1 MCFIFL
7 LDKDWKKK
15 LVVNYKSLIIISLT
29 GIFFIY
35 LMSYF
40 NSENKTEYWNVLK
53 NKIPFLFIPVGILSI
68 NSLSKI
74 QLKFIKYVFIIC
86 SLVSSIWSYY
96 QYLQN
101 PERYIELY
109 AIGQVMPAIIHHV
122 SLSFLLCIAILFV
135 LDNILSASNKIEIVF
150 NLILLLWFTYF
161 VHLLSVRTGIVLLYI
176 SLFLFALSTL
186 ILHKKVVFA
195 VSLVAILILSFNFS
209 YQKIPTIKN
218 KVDYTVYS
226 LKQYRNNTDT
236 FNQTS
241 DTRRI
246 LSDKIG
252 LSIIQQHKYVGVGF
266 GDMKDEMNFI
276 YKTKYPAF
284 TKEVYSKI
292 HNQYLY
298 VMASVGIILGM
309 IFIICLLLP
318 LFQFIKNKSIVFAIS
333 YLLLLML
340 MLWESFIE
348 NQLGTSIFL
357 VICCIGFLD
366 KQKSPIKLSNN
377 E

>member
-1 MCFIFL
+1 MCCIFL

-15 LVVNYKSLIIISLT
+15 LVGNYKSLVIISLT

-35 LMSYF
+35 LISYF
-40 NSENKTEYWNVLK
+40 NSENKTEYWNVIK
-53 NKIPFLFIPVGILSI
+53 NKIPFLFIPFTILSTDA
-68 NSLSKI
+68 LDKK
-74 QLKFIKYVFIIC
+74 QLNICKYVFIFC
-86 SLVSSIWSYY
+86 GLLSSIWSFYY
-96 QYLQN
+96 YMQN
-101 PERYIELY
+101 PEKYIELY
-109 AIGQVMPAIIHHV
+109 SVGQVMPTIIHHV
-122 SLSFLLCIAILFV
+122 SLSVLLCVTSLFV
-135 LDNILSASNKIEIVF
+135 LNNVLNNNNKIEVII

-161 VHLLSVRTGIVLLYI
+161 LHLLSVRTGIVLLYI

-186 ILHKKVVFA
+186 ILHKKIVFA
-195 VSLVAILILSFNFS
+195 GGLVVILLLSFNFS

-226 LKQYRNNTDT
+226 LKQYKNNSDT

-252 LSIIQQHKYVGVGF
+252 LSIIQQHKYKGVGF
-266 GDMKDEMNFI
+266 GDMQDEMNFI

-298 VMASVGIILGM
+298 VIASVGLILGI
-309 IFIICLLLP
+309 IFIVCLLLP
-318 LFQFIKNKSIVFAIS
+318 LVQFIKNKSIVFAIS
-333 YLLLLML
+333 FLLLLML

-348 NQLGTSIFL
+348 NQLGSSIFL
-357 VICCIGFLD
+357 VICCLGFLD
-366 KQKSPIKLSNN
+366 KQKSSITLSNN

>member
-1 MCFIFL
+1 MCCIFL

-15 LVVNYKSLIIISLT
+15 LVGNYKSLIIISLT

-35 LMSYF
+35 LFSYF

-53 NKIPFLFIPVGILSI
+53 NKIPFLFIPISILSI
-68 NSLSKI
+68 NSLSKM
-74 QLKFIKYVFIIC
+74 QLKLIKYVFIIC
-86 SLVSSIWSYY
+86 SLLSSIWSYY
-96 QYLQN
+96 QYFQN
-101 PERYIELY
+101 PEKYIELY
-109 AIGQVMPAIIHHV
+109 SVGQVIPTIIHHI
-122 SLSFLLCIAILFV
+122 SFSFLLIVAILFV
-135 LDNILSASNKIEIVF
+135 LTNVLNANNKIEILF

-161 VHLLSVRTGIVLLYI
+161 IHLLSVRTGIVLLYI
-176 SLFLFALSTL
+176 SFFLFALSTL
-186 ILHKKVVFA
+186 IVHKRVVFA
-195 VSLVAILILSFNFS
+195 GGLIAILILSFNYS

-226 LKQYRNNTDT
+226 LKQYRNNSDT

-252 LSIIQQHKYVGVGF
+252 LSIIQEHKYVGVGF
-266 GDMKDEMNFI
+266 GDIQDEMIFI

-298 VMASVGIILGM
+298 VTASVGLILGI
-309 IFIICLLLP
+309 IFIILLLFP
-318 LFQFIKNKSIVFAIS
+318 LIQFIKNKSIVFAIS

-357 VICCIGFLD
+357 VICCLGFLD
-366 KQKSPIKLSNN
+366 KQKSSITLSNN